1 MSDEHKINYYF
12 DNDRFYISVD
22 CIILGLHKNELN
34 LLLIKRNFNPCKGC
48 WSLMGG
54 FLKKDESLDQTA
66 QRVLRELTGLDNVF
80 MEQVGSFGAID
91 RDPGERVVSTA
102 YYALIN
108 IDDYDPELAR
118 QHNAHWLKLSEL
130 PPLIFDHREMVDKAL
145 RRLRQQVAN
154 QNIGSNLLPKLFT
167 LSQYQQMYEAILGKS
182 LDKRN
187 FRKKVAE
194 MDFLEKTDVKDKLCS
209 KRGAYLYRFIEADE

>member
-1 MSDEHKINYYF
+1 MLEDVKTNYYK

-22 CIILGLHKNELN
+22 CIIFGFHKEELN
-34 LLLIKRNFNPCKGC
+34 LLLIKRNFNPCKGN
-48 WSLMGG
+48 WSLVGG
-54 FLKKDESLDQTA
+54 FLDKEESLDQTA

-108 IDDYDPELAR
+108 IEDYDPELAMH
-118 QHNAHWLKLSEL
+118 HNAHWVKLSEL
-130 PPLIFDHREMVDKAL
+130 PSLIFDHKHMVDKAL
-145 RRLRQQVAN
+145 RRLKRQVSN
-154 QNIGSNLLPKLFT
+154 QSIGYNLLPKLFT
-167 LSQYQQMYEAILGKS
+167 LSQFQQMYEAILGKS

-194 MDFLEKTDVKDKLCS
+194 MEFLEKTDEKDKLCS
-209 KRGAYLYRFIEADE
+209 KRGAYLYRFTEMDD

>member
-1 MSDEHKINYYF
+1 VLEDVKTNYYK

-22 CIILGLHKNELN
+22 CIIFGFHKEELN
-34 LLLIKRNFNPCKGC
+34 LLLIKRNFNPCKGN
-48 WSLMGG
+48 WSLVGG
-54 FLKKDESLDQTA
+54 FLDKEESLDQTA

-108 IDDYDPELAR
+108 IEDYDPELAML
-118 QHNAHWLKLSEL
+118 HNAHWVKLSEL
-130 PPLIFDHREMVDKAL
+130 PPLIFDHKQMVDKAL
-145 RRLRQQVAN
+145 RRLKRQVSN
-154 QNIGSNLLPKLFT
+154 QSIGYNLLPKLFT
-167 LSQYQQMYEAILGKS
+167 LSQFQQMYEAILGKS

-194 MDFLEKTDVKDKLCS
+194 MEFLEKTDEKDKLCS
-209 KRGAYLYRFIEADE
+209 KRGAYLYRFTEVDD

>member
-1 MSDEHKINYYF
+1 MLEDVKTNYYK

-22 CIILGLHKNELN
+22 CIIFGFHKEELN
-34 LLLIKRNFNPCKGC
+34 LLLIKRNFNPCKGN
-48 WSLMGG
+48 WSLVGG
-54 FLKKDESLDQTA
+54 FLDKEESLDQTA

-108 IDDYDPELAR
+108 IEDYDPELAML
-118 QHNAHWLKLSEL
+118 HNAHWVKLSEL
-130 PPLIFDHREMVDKAL
+130 PSLIFDHKQMVDKAL
-145 RRLRQQVAN
+145 RRLKRQVSN
-154 QNIGSNLLPKLFT
+154 QSIGYNLLPKLFT
-167 LSQYQQMYEAILGKS
+167 LSQFQQMYEAILGKS

-194 MDFLEKTDVKDKLCS
+194 MEFLEKTDEKDKLCS
-209 KRGAYLYRFIEADE
+209 KRGAYLYRFTEVDD

>member
-1 MSDEHKINYYF
+1 MLEDVKTNYYK

-22 CIILGLHKNELN
+22 CIIFGFHKEELN
-34 LLLIKRNFNPCKGC
+34 LLLIKRNFNPCKGN
-48 WSLMGG
+48 WSLVGG
-54 FLKKDESLDQTA
+54 FLDKEESLDQTA

-108 IDDYDPELAR
+108 IEDYDPELAML
-118 QHNAHWLKLSEL
+118 HNAHWVKLSEL
-130 PPLIFDHREMVDKAL
+130 PPLIFDHKQMVDKAL
-145 RRLRQQVAN
+145 RRLKRQVSN
-154 QNIGSNLLPKLFT
+154 QSIGYNLLPKLFT
-167 LSQYQQMYEAILGKS
+167 LSQFQQMYEAILGKS

-194 MDFLEKTDVKDKLCS
+194 MEFLEKTDEKDKLCS
-209 KRGAYLYRFIEADE
+209 KRGAYLYRFTEVDD

>member
-1 MSDEHKINYYF
+1 MEDVKTNYYK

-22 CIILGLHKNELN
+22 CIIFGFHKEELN
-34 LLLIKRNFNPCKGC
+34 LLLIKRNFNPCKGN
-48 WSLMGG
+48 WSLVGG
-54 FLKKDESLDQTA
+54 FLNKEESLDQTA

-108 IDDYDPELAR
+108 IEDYDPELAML
-118 QHNAHWLKLSEL
+118 HNAHWVKLSEL
-130 PPLIFDHREMVDKAL
+130 PPLIFDHKQMVDKAL
-145 RRLRQQVAN
+145 RRLKRQVTN
-154 QNIGSNLLPKLFT
+154 QSIGYNLLPKLFT
-167 LSQYQQMYEAILGKS
+167 LSQFQQMYEAILGKS

-194 MDFLEKTDVKDKLCS
+194 MEFLEKTDEKDKLCS
-209 KRGAYLYRFIEADE
+209 KRGAYLYRFTEMDD

>member
-1 MSDEHKINYYF
+1 VLEDVKTNYYK

-22 CIILGLHKNELN
+22 CIIFGFHKEELN
-34 LLLIKRNFNPCKGC
+34 LLLIKRNFNPCKGN
-48 WSLMGG
+48 WSLVGG
-54 FLKKDESLDQTA
+54 FLDKDESLDQTA

-108 IDDYDPELAR
+108 IEDYDPELAML
-118 QHNAHWLKLSEL
+118 HNAHWVKLSEL
-130 PPLIFDHREMVDKAL
+130 PPLIFDHKQMVDKAL
-145 RRLRQQVAN
+145 RRLKRQVSN
-154 QNIGSNLLPKLFT
+154 QSIGYNLLPKLFT
-167 LSQYQQMYEAILGKS
+167 LSQFQQMYEAILGKS

-194 MDFLEKTDVKDKLCS
+194 MEFLEKTDEKDKLCS
-209 KRGAYLYRFIEADE
+209 KRGAYLYRFTEVDD

>member
-1 MSDEHKINYYF
+1 MLEDVKTNYYK

-22 CIILGLHKNELN
+22 CIIFGFHKEELN
-34 LLLIKRNFNPCKGC
+34 LLLIKRNFNPCKGN
-48 WSLMGG
+48 WSLVGG
-54 FLKKDESLDQTA
+54 FLNKEESLDQTA

-108 IDDYDPELAR
+108 IEDYDPELAML
-118 QHNAHWLKLSEL
+118 HNAHWVKLSEL
-130 PPLIFDHREMVDKAL
+130 PPLIFDHKQMVDKAL
-145 RRLRQQVAN
+145 RRLKRQVTN
-154 QNIGSNLLPKLFT
+154 QSIGYNLLPKLFT
-167 LSQYQQMYEAILGKS
+167 LSQFQQMYEAILGKS

-194 MDFLEKTDVKDKLCS
+194 MEFLEKTDEKDKLCS
-209 KRGAYLYRFIEADE
+209 KRGAYLYRFTEMDD

>member
-1 MSDEHKINYYF
+1 VLEDVKTNYYK

-22 CIILGLHKNELN
+22 CIIFGFHKEELN
-34 LLLIKRNFNPCKGC
+34 LLLIKRNFNPCKGN
-48 WSLMGG
+48 WSLVGG
-54 FLKKDESLDQTA
+54 FLNKEESLDQTA

-108 IDDYDPELAR
+108 IEDYDPELAML
-118 QHNAHWLKLSEL
+118 HNAHWVKLSEL
-130 PPLIFDHREMVDKAL
+130 PPLIFDHKQMVDKAL
-145 RRLRQQVAN
+145 RRLKRQVTN
-154 QNIGSNLLPKLFT
+154 QSIGYNLLPKLFT
-167 LSQYQQMYEAILGKS
+167 LSQFQQMYEAILGKS

-194 MDFLEKTDVKDKLCS
+194 MEFLEKTDEKDKLCS
-209 KRGAYLYRFIEADE
+209 KRGAYLYRFTEMDD

>member
-1 MSDEHKINYYF
+1 VLEDVKTNYYK

-22 CIILGLHKNELN
+22 CIIFGFHKEELN
-34 LLLIKRNFNPCKGC
+34 LLLIKRNFNPCKGN
-48 WSLMGG
+48 WSLVGG
-54 FLKKDESLDQTA
+54 FLDKDESLDQTA

-108 IDDYDPELAR
+108 IEDYDPELAML
-118 QHNAHWLKLSEL
+118 HNAHWVKLSEL
-130 PPLIFDHREMVDKAL
+130 PPLIFDHKQMVDKAL
-145 RRLRQQVAN
+145 RRLKRQVSN
-154 QNIGSNLLPKLFT
+154 QSIGYNLLPKLFT
-167 LSQYQQMYEAILGKS
+167 LSQFQQLYEAILGKT

-187 FRKKVAE
+187 FRKKVAD
-194 MDFLEKTDVKDKLCS
+194 MDFLEKTDEKDKLCS
-209 KRGAYLYRFIEADE
+209 KRGAFLYRFCEMDD